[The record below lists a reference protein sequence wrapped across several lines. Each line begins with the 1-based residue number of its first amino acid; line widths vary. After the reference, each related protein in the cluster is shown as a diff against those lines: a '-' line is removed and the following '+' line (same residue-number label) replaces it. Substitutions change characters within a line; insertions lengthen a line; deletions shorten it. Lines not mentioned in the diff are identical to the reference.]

1 MKELQILRSQIEK
14 VAQQTGR
21 DPKIIRLVAVSKGQ
35 PLEKMKEAYAQGQK
49 AFGENYVQEWLAKK
63 EKLEELKIEWH
74 FLGHLQRNKVG
85 RVANQ
90 IDWLHSLDSWD
101 LAKVLQ
107 EKLKKPLPTL
117 LEIKLSADPNKT
129 GLLPEEALGLM
140 PKLKELSNI
149 DLRGLMTIPN
159 VEATPLHTRETFQKL
174 FKLLKE
180 INQRYLY
187 PKALTEL
194 SMGMSHDFEI
204 AIEEGATMIRI
215 GEALFGP
222 RAKKGGKK

>member
-1 MKELQILRSQIEK
+1 MKELQSLQSKIEK
-14 VAQQTGR
+14 RAQQTGR
-21 DPKIIRLVAVSKGQ
+21 DPKIIRLIAVSKGQ
-35 PLEKMKEAYAQGQK
+35 PLEKMKEAYTAGQR

-90 IDWLHSLDSWD
+90 IDWLHSLDSLS
-101 LAKVLQ
+101 LARVLQ
-107 EKLKKPLPTL
+107 EKLERPLPTL
-117 LEIKLSADPNKT
+117 LEIKLSADPYKT
-129 GLLPEEALGLM
+129 GLLPEEAFELV

-149 DLRGLMTIPN
+149 DLKGLMTIPD
-159 VEATPLHTRETFQKL
+159 VEATPLQTRETFQKL
-174 FKLLKE
+174 FRLLKE

-187 PKALTEL
+187 PNPLTEL
-194 SMGMSHDFEI
+194 SMGMSHDFEM

-222 RAKKGGKK
+222 RARKGEKK